1 MKERW
6 SISIPTIRRI
16 RCRGYAFI
24 GLDTRT
30 IMGVHG
36 PVSSGLSLPGSRNH
50 VSVGGEVSD
59 ILSQIQERRFPYH
72 SDNRQLLDCQGSVMY
87 QSRVVSVKH
96 PVYGNPTSY
105 SASNTFILI
114 KLFFCIEILLN
125 IQYIMNHMYIF
136 LYDTNASV

>member
-16 RCRGYAFI
+16 RDRGYAFI

-30 IMGVHG
+30 IMGVHD
-36 PVSSGLSLPGSRNH
+36 PVSSGLSLLGSQNY
-50 VSVGGEVSD
+50 VLVGGEVSD
-59 ILSQIQERRFPYH
+59 ILSQIQERWFPYH
-72 SDNRQLLDCQGSVMY
+72 SDNRQSVDCQGSVMN

-105 SASNTFILI
+105 SSFNTFILI
-114 KLFFCIEILLN
+114 KLFF
-125 IQYIMNHMYIF
+125 
-136 LYDTNASV
+136 